1 MPMNLDPAGGK
12 TARTRI
18 ALAVLF
24 QLLIAAGVGGLQ
36 AHAQNNRIALKS
48 RESVELGPTYW
59 VARCRS
65 IMIGLPEVE
74 VLEGPEEITLSVKE
88 AMVLPR
94 RQNCADRVPGG
105 IVVITAKEIA
115 EPKVG
120 QLTYRLKFKTKD
132 GDRQASH
139 AYSVSLFP

>member
-1 MPMNLDPAGGK
+1 MPMNLDYARGK
-12 TARTRI
+12 TTRTRI
-18 ALAVLF
+18 ALAVFF
-24 QLLIAAGVGGLQ
+24 QVLIAGGVGGLQ

-115 EPKVG
+115 EPKEG

-139 AYSVSLFP
+139 AYRVSLFP